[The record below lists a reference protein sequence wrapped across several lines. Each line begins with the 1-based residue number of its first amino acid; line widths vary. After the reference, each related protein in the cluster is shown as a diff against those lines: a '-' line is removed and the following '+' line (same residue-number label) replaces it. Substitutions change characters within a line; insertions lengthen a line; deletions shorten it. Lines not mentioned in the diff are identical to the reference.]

1 MAPLIW
7 SVLDRILLAAVLLA
21 LVVTSRQLDQV
32 REGAES
38 RDAMMAQQIETLAR
52 HMANA
57 EMRDTAA
64 EDRDKA
70 LAQQISAVVQQHTG
84 QLDNIGA
91 ELTECVAKT
100 AEH

>member
-70 LAQQISAVVQQHTG
+70 LAQQISAVVQQHTNSTTSG
-84 QLDNIGA
+84 RSLLSA
-91 ELTECVAKT
+91 
-100 AEH
+100 